1 VASQSLV
8 LSINLSEAD
17 AAQLSASPQALNS
30 QTQTGGKAVMRNLKR
45 SAGNIKSNTLVK
57 ISRVSLLVLAVLVIS
72 AAARQRP
79 YRYISPALVS
89 RAEQVT
95 GDHFPLVTS
104 TPRGV
109 TVLAR
114 VMPRAEVLNAIDR
127 GLAELFDVARRH
139 GYRNRLSFSDY
150 TVFIARADRTRDR
163 SGAYSPDIAVPAQQ
177 YAGSDY
183 DQGGFIY
190 AAGMVLAFNPSA
202 FIIAEH
208 DHDFGRISNVVRY
221 EGEHLVLYYNDRSLY
236 ERTADHSR
244 GGGHPILQ

>member
-1 VASQSLV
+1 MSRLSKQIFGLVTVGALGVVAFATATAQRGRVVDSRLV
-8 LSINLSEAD
+8 A
-17 AAQLSASPQALNS
+17 
-30 QTQTGGKAVMRNLKR
+30 
-45 SAGNIKSNTLVK
+45 
-57 ISRVSLLVLAVLVIS
+57 
-72 AAARQRP
+72 
-79 YRYISPALVS
+79 

-95 GDHFPLVTS
+95 GDRFRVVTN

-109 TVLAR
+109 TVVAR
-114 VMPRAEVLNAIDR
+114 ATPRAEVLDAIDS
-127 GLAELFDVARRH
+127 GLTELFAVARRH
-139 GYRNRLSFSDY
+139 GYRNHLSFGDY
-150 TVFIARADRTRDR
+150 TVFIARPDRTTDSARH
-163 SGAYSPDIAVPAQQ
+163 YSPDIAVGAGQ

-190 AAGMVLAFNPSA
+190 AAGLVLAFNPSA

-208 DHDFGRISNVVRY
+208 DRDWQRISNVVRY

>member
-1 VASQSLV
+1 MSRLGKQIFGLVTVGALGLVVFATATAQRGRAVDSRLVA
-8 LSINLSEAD
+8 
-17 AAQLSASPQALNS
+17 
-30 QTQTGGKAVMRNLKR
+30 
-45 SAGNIKSNTLVK
+45 
-57 ISRVSLLVLAVLVIS
+57 
-72 AAARQRP
+72 
-79 YRYISPALVS
+79 

-95 GDHFPLVTS
+95 GDRFRVVTS

-109 TVLAR
+109 TVVAR
-114 VMPRAEVLNAIDR
+114 ATPRTEVLDAIDS
-127 GLAELFDVARRH
+127 GLTELFAVARRH
-139 GYRNRLSFSDY
+139 GYRNHLSFSDY
-150 TVFIARADRTRDR
+150 TVFIARPDRTTDSARN
-163 SGAYSPDIAVPAQQ
+163 YSPDIAVGAGQ

-208 DHDFGRISNVVRY
+208 DRDWQRISNVVRY
-221 EGEHLVLYYNDRSLY
+221 EGEHLVLYYNDRPLY